1 MKSLKFMENFIS
13 TVPFNMWQNMA
24 KLKRELEDHI
34 DMPEQKAEKFFENL
48 QLDIMIMA
56 AEKDIATDEVD
67 SVKQA
72 LMNQQMITQHLKKRN
87 EYLDD
92 LEEANERIKI
102 LDEELDKLE
111 AKISKTEESLVQS
124 VSMLLEKDEQ
134 LKTIRKEMKIMDDER
149 SAFDQELTRLK
160 TSRLENEKSSL
171 ASRVECT
178 ICYLSYDNEARVPRV
193 MKCGHTICHTC
204 VDRIIEQSFGSPKC
218 PFDRK
223 IMFGLFTTDN
233 PYNLP
238 PNRHIMG

>member
-1 MKSLKFMENFIS
+1 M
-13 TVPFNMWQNMA
+13 
-24 KLKRELEDHI
+24 D
-34 DMPEQKAEKFFENL
+34 EK
-48 QLDIMIMA
+48 
-56 AEKDIATDEVD
+56 
-67 SVKQA
+67 
-72 LMNQQMITQHLKKRN
+72 
-87 EYLDD
+87 
-92 LEEANERIKI
+92 
-102 LDEELDKLE
+102 LDKLE

-193 MKCGHTICHTC
+193 MSEFHITYLFQEISLQSAEVGEIATCTRTLYIIFKQTKINRPRSTLYSKISLNFSECGHTICHTC